1 VFSLSTS
8 SPAKICVEKNV
19 FIFIILII
27 MVDQNQLPE
36 SGENDSLLTEG
47 EISEDDD
54 IDDIDE
60 DGEDDEE

>member
-1 VFSLSTS
+1 
-8 SPAKICVEKNV
+8 
-19 FIFIILII
+19 